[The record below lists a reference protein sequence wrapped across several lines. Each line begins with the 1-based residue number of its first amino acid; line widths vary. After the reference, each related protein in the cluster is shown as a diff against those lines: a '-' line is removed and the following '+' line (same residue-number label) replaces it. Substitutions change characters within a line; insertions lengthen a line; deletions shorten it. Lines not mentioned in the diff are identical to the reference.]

1 VGKNQVSRKHSGGTH
16 ACKIKSGK
24 GVATRGGEN
33 AAVEK
38 RNTWQAA
45 GRQQAAGSRQQAGS
59 RQVADEKRNAVVQ
72 ASPACAQTQPDWA
85 DDLGHTGETRVTDTG
100 NRGQATHTH
109 AHTDSRRRPGSETVT
124 HTGRSPTSPLLP
136 S

>member
-1 VGKNQVSRKHSGGTH
+1 MSRKHSGGTH

-24 GVATRGGEN
+24 GDATRGGEN

-109 AHTDSRRRPGSETVT
+109 T
-124 HTGRSPTSPLLP
+124 HTLTPGDGQDPRQ
-136 S
+136 

>member
-1 VGKNQVSRKHSGGTH
+1 MRVVELGAVRLGSGGGLVGKNQVSRKHSGGTH

-45 GRQQAAGSRQQAGS
+45 GRQQAAGSRQ
-59 RQVADEKRNAVVQ
+59 VADR
-72 ASPACAQTQPDWA
+72 
-85 DDLGHTGETRVTDTG
+85 
-100 NRGQATHTH
+100 
-109 AHTDSRRRPGSETVT
+109 
-124 HTGRSPTSPLLP
+124 
-136 S
+136 

>member
-1 VGKNQVSRKHSGGTH
+1 M
-16 ACKIKSGK
+16 
-24 GVATRGGEN
+24 
-33 AAVEK
+33 EK

-100 NRGQATHTH
+100 NRRTGDTHT
-109 AHTDSRRRPGSETVT
+109 RT
-124 HTGRSPTSPLLP
+124 H
-136 S
+136 

>member
-1 VGKNQVSRKHSGGTH
+1 MAGG
-16 ACKIKSGK
+16 
-24 GVATRGGEN
+24 R
-33 AAVEK
+33 
-38 RNTWQAA
+38 QAA
-45 GRQQAAGSRQQAGS
+45 GRQQAGRWQAGS

-109 AHTDSRRRPGSETVT
+109 TRT
-124 HTGRSPTSPLLP
+124 H
-136 S
+136 